1 MLWICQECT
10 TAYAVG
16 LLACPHCASTNYL
29 EEGQDMPKIT
39 VHGGAS
45 NANTETTVEIHG
57 EVIDGRHGEREPLP
71 EFDATTERV
80 TEPVEQEATGDEAAE
95 QEATGDEA
103 AGAEP
108 FDPGD
113 HTVTEVMAY
122 LDDADDVERARVLD
136 AEKAGKNRR
145 GIVGE
150 QA

>member
-29 EEGQDMPKIT
+29 EEGQEMPKIT
-39 VHGGAS
+39 VYGGAS
-45 NANTETTVEIHG
+45 NANPETTVEVPG
-57 EVIDGRHGEREPLP
+57 EVVDGPHGEREPLP
-71 EFDATTERV
+71 EFDPTTERV
-80 TEPVEQEATGDEAAE
+80 TPPVEQEATGE
-95 QEATGDEA
+95 QASE
-103 AGAEP
+103 GAEP
-108 FDPGD
+108 FDPSD
-113 HTVTEVMAY
+113 HTVTEVLAY
-122 LDDADDVERARVLD
+122 LDGADDVERTRVLD